1 MNLGDLLLHEG
12 FRLSINDA
20 VKHYHTK
27 IYMPDWFNQ
36 SIVSFEQQVL
46 KMCSPTKPFKMTDYC
61 KIKSGYPHEVEMERK
76 TTLIQEGCNR
86 DLLSS
91 KKDVK
96 IPKMDIQDFI
106 KLKNNIIAFTTPQD
120 SLFIRDITVYDKDS
134 HDDIVFIYVIN
145 RKAQVITAWSELKE
159 KGRYKIA
166 KPKNVIKRLKYETE

>member
-106 KLKNNIIAFTTPQD
+106 KLKKIIIIAFTTPQD

-134 HDDIVFIYVIN
+134 HDNIVFIYVIN

-166 KPKNVIKRLKYETE
+166 KT